1 MYRGEF
7 SAEFLAGK
15 RRYAGIAKL
24 IQGEVDRVLENPYN
38 SELLT
43 KKRSDLR
50 GHRSVRVTRNFRI
63 VFVVCEECIQRDFR
77 SKGYPDCASVCTKT
91 LPSRD
96 IVFVAVGQHERVY
109 DERPRFDTVGV

>member
-1 MYRGEF
+1 MYRAEF
-7 SAEFLAGK
+7 AAEFLADK

-24 IQGEVDRVLENPYN
+24 IQGEVDRVLADPYN

-63 VFVVCEECIQRDFR
+63 VFIVCEECIQRDFR
-77 SKGYPDCASVCTKT
+77 GKGYPDCAPDCSKI
-91 LPSRD
+91 LPTHD
-96 IVFVAVGQHERVY
+96 IVFVAVGPHERVY
-109 DERPRFDTVGV
+109 DE

>member
-7 SAEFLAGK
+7 SSEFLAGK
-15 RRYAGIAKL
+15 RRYAGLAKL
-24 IQGEVDRVLENPYN
+24 IQHEVDRVLADPYH

-63 VFVVCEECIQRDFR
+63 IFIVCEECIQRDFR
-77 SKGYPDCASVCTKT
+77 GKGYPDCAPACIK
-91 LPSRD
+91 PSPTGD
-96 IVFVAVGQHERVY
+96 IVFVAVGPHEQAY
-109 DERPRFDTVGV
+109 GE